1 EEDEERVLYLSDEFE
16 SEGDIEV
23 RVKIINI
30 NYGHNK
36 KLLHDCKQLKEYSWL
51 IETIRNNMDNSMNLS
66 EAIDDAIKKMP
77 DDFSIKE
84 IIVKHQMEVKGM
96 LFSEAETEFEMNKLK
111 NYYAR
116 IAVEEALKEE
126 REMYIAAMRERGF
139 GEEQIRSVI
148 ETKEKLESIKKV

>member
-1 EEDEERVLYLSDEFE
+1 
-16 SEGDIEV
+16 
-23 RVKIINI
+23 
-30 NYGHNK
+30 
-36 KLLHDCKQLKEYSWL
+36 
-51 IETIRNNMDNSMNLS
+51 MNLS